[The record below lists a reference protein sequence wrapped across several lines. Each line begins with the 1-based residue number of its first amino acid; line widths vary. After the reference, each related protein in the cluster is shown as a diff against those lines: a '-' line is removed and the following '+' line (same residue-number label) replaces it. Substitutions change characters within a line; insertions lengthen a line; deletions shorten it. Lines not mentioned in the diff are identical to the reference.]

1 MRFIFKNSKKLNE
14 ILQRSAISNEEFV
27 HNIKLSSELAIK
39 TVNCV
44 RIELGKAFRVPAE
57 KLYPDDKFLDI
68 ISLPCWEWDMIEL
81 VLALEEI
88 LKIGIDEEQVPD
100 WTSKDIT
107 LCQWI
112 VEFLCR
118 NFPENNNLKDREL

>member
-1 MRFIFKNSKKLNE
+1 MKFLLKKSKRFSE
-14 ILQRSAISNEEFV
+14 ILQRSGISNEEFV

-44 RIELGKAFRVPAE
+44 RKELGKSFQVPAE

-68 ISLPCWEWDMIEL
+68 ISLSCWEWDMIEL
-81 VLALEEI
+81 VLALEAT
-88 LKIGIDEEQVPD
+88 LKIDIDEEQVPN
-100 WTSKDIT
+100 WTSKSIT
-107 LCQWI
+107 LGQWI

-118 NFPENNNLKDREL
+118 NFPEYNNLKNREV